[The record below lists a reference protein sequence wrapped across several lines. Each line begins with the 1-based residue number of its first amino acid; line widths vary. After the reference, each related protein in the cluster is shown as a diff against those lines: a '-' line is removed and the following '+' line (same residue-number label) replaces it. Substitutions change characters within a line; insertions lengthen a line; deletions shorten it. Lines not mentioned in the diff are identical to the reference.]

1 MKHVLITGVST
12 GIGYAAAQ
20 AFTLKGY
27 HVYGSVRRQEDA
39 EKLQRALGPQFS
51 PLLFDVTDH
60 LAIADAAMKVEA
72 EVGQEGLAC
81 LINNAGM
88 STSGPLMLQP
98 LDDIRRQFEVN
109 VIGLFAVTQAFLPL
123 LGAQQNVTHP
133 PGRII
138 NISSVGGK
146 VAAPFVGA
154 YVGSK
159 HAVEGM
165 SHSLRRELQLY
176 GIDVI
181 LVGPGPVKTAIWE
194 KPSAREL
201 GIFSGSDYAPMMLSF
216 QKFFAQSA
224 QKNGLPAEI
233 LRSSVGGDL
242 RNEKTKDTIYGGSKV
257 VFGLGAAANL
267 AGSHLGSTDRKG
279 CWPVKELTAY
289 PAGKDR

>member
-20 AFTLKGY
+20 AFVLKGY
-27 HVYGSVRRQEDA
+27 HVYGSVRRQVDA

-51 PLLFDVTDH
+51 PLPFDVTDH
-60 LAIADAAMKVEA
+60 VAIAVAAKKVEA
-72 EVGQEGLAC
+72 ETGKEGLAC
-81 LINNAGM
+81 LINNAGI

-109 VIGLFAVTQAFLPL
+109 VIGLLAVTQAFLPL
-123 LGAQQNVTHP
+123 LGAQKNASHP

-146 VAAPFVGA
+146 IAAPFVGA

-165 SHSLRRELQLY
+165 SHSLRRELQPY

-181 LVGPGPVKTAIWE
+181 LVGPGPVKTAIWD
-194 KPSAREL
+194 KPSATEL
-201 GIFSGSDYAPMMLSF
+201 GIFAGSDYAPAMINF
-216 QKFFAQSA
+216 QKFFVESA
-224 QKNGLPAEI
+224 KASGLSPEI
-233 LRSSVGGDL
+233 LGRRLVEIFEARKPKTRYTVVPKWISGWVLPRILPDRILDRLVGKAVGLL
-242 RNEKTKDTIYGGSKV
+242 RN
-257 VFGLGAAANL
+257 
-267 AGSHLGSTDRKG
+267 
-279 CWPVKELTAY
+279 
-289 PAGKDR
+289 

>member
-233 LRSSVGGDL
+233 LRSSIGGDL
-242 RNEKTKDTIYGGSKV
+242 
-257 VFGLGAAANL
+257 
-267 AGSHLGSTDRKG
+267 
-279 CWPVKELTAY
+279 
-289 PAGKDR
+289 